1 MSFIIRSPQQAQTIQ
16 ASSTWLQLQPSR
28 TPSVLTC
35 SNQPPKIEV
44 FAMFRDLVDFSIYW
58 PLIITM
64 TNKPHAIILFF
75 YM

>member
-44 FAMFRDLVDFSIYW
+44 FAMYW
-58 PLIITM
+58 ALIITM